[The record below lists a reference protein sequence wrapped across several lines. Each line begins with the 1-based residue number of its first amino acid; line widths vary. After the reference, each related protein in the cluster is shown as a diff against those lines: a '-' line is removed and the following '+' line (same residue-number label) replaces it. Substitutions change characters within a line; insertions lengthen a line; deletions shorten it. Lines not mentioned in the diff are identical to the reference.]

1 MPEIKKKFRKNL
13 VVTEKL
19 RTFAPANKERR
30 FRSSTE

>member
-1 MPEIKKKFRKNL
+1 MYKQKKLAKNL
-13 VVTEKL
+13 GVTKKL